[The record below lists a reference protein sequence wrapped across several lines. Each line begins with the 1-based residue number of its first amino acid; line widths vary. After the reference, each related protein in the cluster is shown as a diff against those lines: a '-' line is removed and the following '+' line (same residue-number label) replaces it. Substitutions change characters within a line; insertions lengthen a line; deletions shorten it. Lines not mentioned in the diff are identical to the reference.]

1 MANTSIQ
8 NKNIVIVETVVMYG
22 IINEIDVSVV
32 VFSLKVSVV
41 LTIHVVL
48 DTRSCL

>member
-22 IINEIDVSVV
+22 VINEIDVIVV
-32 VFSLKVSVV
+32 VFSLKVFVV
-41 LTIHVVL
+41 LTML
-48 DTRSCL
+48 C